1 MDAIKFGS
9 FVASVRKE
17 KNMTQAGLATKIQVT
32 DKAVSRWE
40 RGLGFPDI
48 NTLEPLS
55 DALEI
60 SILELMRSE
69 KIETDNIH
77 CKDAAN
83 IITDTLRE
91 ADRQRILERKQER
104 KLIAIAIGS
113 VALLS
118 VFILL
123 VDHIGWSLQNIIFTS
138 VGVVLPI
145 VCGLAIFALAVLAI
159 IRKCMGKSCRQ
170 IAIAFL
176 IFVGILVVMVIL
188 FFVLG
193 MMAFPG
199 QK

>member
-17 KNMTQAGLATKIQVT
+17 KNMTQAELATKIQVT

-145 VCGLAIFALAVLAI
+145 VCGLAIFSLTVLAI

-170 IAIAFL
+170 IAIASL

>member
-17 KNMTQAGLATKIQVT
+17 KNMTQAELATKIQVT
-32 DKAVSRWE
+32 DKAVSRW
-40 RGLGFPDI
+40 
-48 NTLEPLS
+48 
-55 DALEI
+55 
-60 SILELMRSE
+60 
-69 KIETDNIH
+69 
-77 CKDAAN
+77 
-83 IITDTLRE
+83 
-91 ADRQRILERKQER
+91 ER

-170 IAIAFL
+170 IAIASL
-176 IFVGILVVMVIL
+176 IFVAILVVMVIL
-188 FFVLG
+188 FFMLG